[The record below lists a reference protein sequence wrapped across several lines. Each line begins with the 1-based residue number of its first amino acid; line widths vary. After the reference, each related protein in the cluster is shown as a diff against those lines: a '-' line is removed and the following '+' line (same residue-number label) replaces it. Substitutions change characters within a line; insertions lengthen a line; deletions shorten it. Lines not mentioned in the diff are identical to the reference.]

1 MYFLKAAPGNF
12 SAVHRKPG
20 DIKFIVIH
28 YTGNNGDTARN
39 NLRYYSC
46 NTVKASA
53 HFFVDE
59 KEVCCSVPFDSVAW
73 HCGTIGEYR
82 HPDCRNANSI
92 GIELCSRRYD
102 NGTYYF
108 KPETLEL
115 AARFTAQK
123 MKDLNI
129 PIDHVVR
136 HYDVTGKLCPRP
148 FINQAAWDG
157 FKRKVMRYYNGE
169 VQEKEKEGLQVTYYE
184 KLEEIPAGEQR
195 EVVRKLIDRGTIK
208 GNGAGLHLSSDMVRM
223 MVFNNREGLYK

>member
-1 MYFLKAAPGNF
+1 MYFLRAATGNF
-12 SAVHRKPG
+12 SEVHRKAD
-20 DIKFIVIH
+20 DIKFIVVH

-39 NLRYYSC
+39 NLRYYSS
-46 NTVKASA
+46 NIVKASA

-73 HCGTIGEYR
+73 HCGTTWEYR
-82 HPDCRNANSI
+82 HKTCRNANSI
-92 GIELCSRRYD
+92 GVEMCSRRYE

-108 KPETLEL
+108 KSETVEL
-115 AARFTAQK
+115 AAQFIAQQMRIYK
-123 MKDLNI
+123 I
-129 PIDHVVR
+129 PIENVVR
-136 HYDVTGKLCPRP
+136 HYDVTGKLCPKP
-148 FINQAAWDG
+148 FVNSATWDG
-157 FKRKVMRYYNGE
+157 FKRKVVSYYNGE

-195 EVVRKLIDRGTIK
+195 EVVRKLMDRGTIK